1 MADAWNMKCHL
12 RIHTGE
18 KPPHSCPVC
27 GQCFL
32 RRNKMEEHC
41 KITHGEE
48 YVLPRKQ
55 NIVQRLKNDLVEQ
68 NEELRQ
74 ITERE
79 REELLRQETERQLLQ
94 SHLET
99 QRQELVERFSESHIP
114 ISVPMPIP
122 VPVPAFPG
130 NIPSIFGLQ

>member
-1 MADAWNMKCHL
+1 
-12 RIHTGE
+12 
-18 KPPHSCPVC
+18 
-27 GQCFL
+27 
-32 RRNKMEEHC
+32 MEEHC
-41 KITHGEE
+41 KMTHGEE

-55 NIVQRLKNDLVEQ
+55 TIVQRLKNDLVEQ

-79 REELLRQETERQLLQ
+79 REEFLRQEAERQILQ
-94 SHLET
+94 SQLEN
-99 QRQELVERFSESHIP
+99 QRQELVDRLTESHMP